1 MYSFRK
7 SKKGFTLIELMIVVV
22 IIGILALLGLRL
34 YLTQIAKA
42 NDALIKANAGT
53 IQTTIQS
60 ALSDETA
67 TSVWG
72 RWADPIAIDPPDPT
86 DTCIIAESG
95 IHNPMTKLLQEFAPS
110 AADGSDALM
119 GEVWV
124 YYNSSDAIF
133 YINGSNHNDSGMVY
147 TTDLVAKY

>member
-22 IIGILALLGLRL
+22 IIGVLALLGLRL

-53 IQTTIQS
+53 VQTTIQS
-60 ALSDETA
+60 DLADETA
-67 TSVWG
+67 VNVYADWTSG
-72 RWADPIAIDPPDPT
+72 DM
-86 DTCIIAESG
+86 IIASG
-95 IHNPMTKLLQEFAPS
+95 IHNPMTKALQDTGSTPVLF
-110 AADGSDALM
+110 DGSDALM

-124 YYNSSDAIF
+124 YYDESNAIF
-133 YINGSNHNDSGMVY
+133 YINGANHNAGGMVY
-147 TTDLVAKY
+147 ITELVAKY

>member
-22 IIGILALLGLRL
+22 IIGVLALMGLRL
-34 YLTQIAKA
+34 YLTQIARG

-53 IQTTIQS
+53 VQTTLQS
-60 ALSDETA
+60 DLADEVPLTLA
-67 TSVWG
+67 NRWIAPTGDPLTSL
-72 RWADPIAIDPPDPT
+72 ID
-86 DTCIIAESG
+86 ESG
-95 IHNPMTKLLQEFAPS
+95 IHNPMTKDLQAAAPATLLT
-110 AADGSDALM
+110 AAV

-124 YYNSSDAIF
+124 F
-133 YINGSNHNDSGMVY
+133 YSTTDDTFYVNGRAATNTTVFRNVY